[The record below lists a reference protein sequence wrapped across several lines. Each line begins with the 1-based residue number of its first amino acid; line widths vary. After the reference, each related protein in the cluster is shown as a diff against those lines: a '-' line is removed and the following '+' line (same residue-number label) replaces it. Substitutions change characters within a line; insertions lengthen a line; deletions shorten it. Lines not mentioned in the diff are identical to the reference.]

1 MEELNDQELNDESTE
16 IEEEE
21 EELNHTD
28 KLVGVITEP
37 ANTFSEMSKFP
48 AQTIDWIVPLLVFIL
63 FVSLSTIIMQ
73 TNPIIKHA
81 MIEKQMEA
89 IEKNMNEAVKTG
101 RMTQEQVDSQMES
114 MRERI
119 AGGGMIILIPQVVG
133 IFIVTFIIFFAVTGY
148 FFALSKFGLKGEG
161 TYKDGMVAYGLPL
174 YIAAIQVII
183 NLILAMLMDKMV
195 TDTSIA
201 TLMDTDKTQLAGFFL
216 SKVDPLSIWFYAVVG
231 VGFAKMFKSDNI
243 GKYMGM
249 VIASWL
255 IFSLI
260 FFYIGKAVPMLNFAG
275 A

>member
-48 AQTIDWIVPLLVFIL
+48 AKTVDWIVPLLIFIL

-73 TNPIIKHA
+73 TNPIIKRT
-81 MIEKQMEA
+81 MIDKQMEA
-89 IEKNMNEAVKTG
+89 IEKNMDEAVKTG

-114 MRERI
+114 IRERI
-119 AGGGMIILIPQVVG
+119 VGGGMIMLIPQVVG
-133 IFIVTFIIFFAVTGY
+133 IFIVTFIIFFAVSGY

-201 TLMDTDKTQLAGFFL
+201 TLMDSDKTQLAGFLL

-231 VGFAKMFKSDNI
+231 IGFAKMFKSDNI
-243 GKYMGM
+243 GKYVGM

-275 A
+275 V

>member
-1 MEELNDQELNDESTE
+1 MEELNDQKLNDESTE

-21 EELNHTD
+21 EELNHSD
-28 KLVGVITEP
+28 KLVGVITDP
-37 ANTFSEMSKFP
+37 ANTFLETSKFP
-48 AQTIDWIVPLLVFIL
+48 AKTTDWIIPLLIFIL
-63 FVSLSTIIMQ
+63 FVSVSTIIMQ
-73 TNPIIKHA
+73 TNPIIKYD

-89 IEKNMNEAVKTG
+89 IKKNMDEAVKTG

-114 MRERI
+114 IRERI
-119 AGGGMIILIPQVVG
+119 AGGGMMMLIPQVVG
-133 IFIVTFIIFFAVTGY
+133 IFIVTFIIFFAIAGY

-161 TYKDGMVAYGLPL
+161 TFKDGMVAYSLPL

-201 TLMDTDKTQLAGFFL
+201 TFMDADKTQLAGFLL

-231 VGFAKMFKSDNI
+231 IGFAKMFKSDSL
-243 GKYMGM
+243 GKYVGM

-260 FFYIGKAVPMLNFAG
+260 FFYLGKAVPFLNFVG

>member
-48 AQTIDWIVPLLVFIL
+48 AKTVDWIVPLLIFIL

-73 TNPIIKHA
+73 TNPIIKRA

-89 IEKNMNEAVKTG
+89 IEKNMDEAVKTG
-101 RMTQEQVDSQMES
+101 RVTQEQVDSQMES
-114 MRERI
+114 IRERI
-119 AGGGMIILIPQVVG
+119 AGGGMIMLIPQVVG

-201 TLMDTDKTQLAGFFL
+201 TLMDSDKTQLAGFLL

-243 GKYMGM
+243 GKYVGM